1 MQALKQWFLQLLP
14 RERILVIAAS
24 AVTIVVLFYYVL
36 WAPLNNALETNKAGL
51 ASDRE
56 LMVWVQEQANRAA
69 LLQDSQKGQRFAG
82 SLTQLINQ
90 TTRASNIEVSRLQPQ
105 GEELQVW
112 IDEVAFNDL
121 MRWLANLEQRGVMI
135 LQSDFSETN
144 EDGMVQVRRLQLGK
158 M

>member
-1 MQALKQWFLQLLP
+1 VKGVYKMQALKQWFLQLLP

-69 LLQDSQKGQRFAG
+69 LLQDS
-82 SLTQLINQ
+82 
-90 TTRASNIEVSRLQPQ
+90 
-105 GEELQVW
+105 LQVW